1 MRLLLAEDEED
12 LSRALVAVLKHNNY
26 SVDAVY
32 DGAEALDYI
41 ESSDNYDGVIL
52 DIMMPKMDG
61 ITVLKTIRSHG
72 NSVPVLMLTA
82 KAEIDDRVEGLDSG
96 ADDYLTK
103 PFSMKELMARIR
115 AMTRR
120 KADTTDSV
128 LTFGDITLDRSTYI
142 LTGPASINNTCSIEN
157 SGLHTDTNNMDNGN
171 QNSKIKEN
179 NTVDGQVSENQS
191 VGNQSAGN
199 QGVGNQSAGNQGVG
213 NQSAGNQING
223 IRLAN
228 KEYQMLEMLMT
239 NPGQII
245 SADQFM
251 DRIWGYDSE
260 AEQNVVWVYI
270 SYLRKKLVSVGSAA
284 QIKATR
290 GVGYSII

>member
-41 ESSDNYDGVIL
+41 ENSENYDGVIL

-103 PFSMKELMARIR
+103 PFSMKELLARIR

-128 LTFGDITLDRSTYI
+128 LTFGDITLDRLTYM
-142 LTGPASINNTCSIEN
+142 LTGPASIKNAGSIEN
-157 SGLHTDTNNMDNGN
+157 NVLHTDANNEDNGN
-171 QNSKIKEN
+171 LTGKIKGD
-179 NTVDGQVSENQS
+179 NTSDGQVSGNQNA
-191 VGNQSAGN
+191 GNQSAGN
-199 QGVGNQSAGNQGVG
+199 QNVGNK
-213 NQSAGNQING
+213 ING

-270 SYLRKKLVSVGSAA
+270 SYLRKKLASVGSTA